1 MVHLIVKLLT
11 QAFQHVDLLAPR
23 AVHGDALLPKLV
35 IQGLD
40 EPVHELVQLLLGLF
54 DLRLKGLVESREL
67 VLLPF
72 SAIVEFQNLFYQIV
86 DLPATHKL
94 GQPSLG
100 GLLLLVKE
108 FIIFLDHL
116 VIGKAAADTWRVE
129 GLLEHSYQ
137 VCLIHLS
144 RAGCRLHVF
153 GVHCRICLGYYL
165 LQVEHWVHQVLEIT
179 LDLANERAKVIILE

>member
-1 MVHLIVKLLT
+1 LH
-11 QAFQHVDLLAPR
+11 
-23 AVHGDALLPKLV
+23 
-35 IQGLD
+35 
-40 EPVHELVQLLLGLF
+40 
-54 DLRLKGLVESREL
+54 LKGLVESREL

-100 GLLLLVKE
+100 GLLFLVKE

-129 GLLEHSYQ
+129 GLLEHSY
-137 VCLIHLS
+137 
-144 RAGCRLHVF
+144 
-153 GVHCRICLGYYL
+153 
-165 LQVEHWVHQVLEIT
+165 
-179 LDLANERAKVIILE
+179 